1 MWLIVSFMLLSIA
14 TVHTLVPIGGNMN
27 FLLEFN
33 RIQPYVNLV
42 RQSAA
47 WGNITAPWIPITTV
61 DPRTGWPTSDFA
73 VILSSGAIDLGGAY
87 LIYAKGNAN
96 ISIWD
101 NRQAYITNQ
110 TYDPTT
116 NTLTA
121 VANLPENSTSFI
133 LVFENTT
140 GPGLQD
146 LAVLQPGYDLSAKS
160 NFTKL
165 FLTHLSRFTIVRFM
179 QWTDTNHNPERF
191 WNESTPVSWPSY
203 AFPLHNPWETIPYMM
218 NQIDKPVD
226 AWVNIQFNASDDYIL
241 HIAQILFKDLN
252 PRSNI
257 YLEFSNEVWNGGFP
271 QYHGNVA
278 AANDSVVNQGD
289 PHHFNYDNVSNTG
302 IWAVRRTAYQIKYV
316 ADLFKTVFGAENVGP
331 WKRVRPI
338 LAGQTDY
345 LPVLANGLD
354 YLNAI
359 FGPPSS
365 ILHGIAIAPYFSIM
379 PYDQWTN
386 LTTDQIIDA
395 WNSSVMSMMPESGW
409 GYKEPIGMHALYAA
423 WYKLPVY
430 GYESG
435 ADTAGRCGLC
445 SIEAKIN
452 AVRDPRLTD
461 ICVTYLEGWFRY
473 GFEDINWYTAGAST
487 TDRWGSFSLMEDMRQ
502 ETLIDTTHMFNA
514 TSAVAQLSRPSPKL
528 KAIDQVR
535 ESTIEMNFGISIPAL
550 NISAGN
556 FMHHGYPIPPY
567 VSYLPLNTTLY
578 YPLLV
583 HQSPIRVN
591 ITVYTSLNSSILE
604 ASMNNEQ
611 FVQVQTP
618 KTTGRTVFEPTP
630 VMQFNINQEKLPSIV
645 TFRLKNLGTGY
656 YIRSF
661 DVVLSK

>member
-1 MWLIVSFMLLSIA
+1 MWLIISFMLLSIA

-96 ISIWD
+96 ISVWD
-101 NRQAYITNQ
+101 NLQAYITNK

-116 NTLTA
+116 NTMTA
-121 VANLPENSTSFI
+121 IANMPENSTSLV
-133 LVFENTT
+133 LVFQNTT

-160 NFTKL
+160 NITKL
-165 FLTHLSRFTIVRFM
+165 FLIHLSRFSIIRFM
-179 QWTDTNHNPERF
+179 QWTDTNHNPERN

-203 AFPLHNPWETIPYMM
+203 IFPKHNPWETIPYIL
-218 NQIDKPVD
+218 NQLDKPVD
-226 AWVNIQFNASDDYIL
+226 TWVNVQFNATDDYIL
-241 HIAQILFKDLN
+241 HIAQILFKNLN

-278 AANDSVVNQGD
+278 AANDSVINQGD
-289 PHHFNYDNVSNTG
+289 PHHFNYDDISNVG
-302 IWAVRRTAYQIKYV
+302 YWAVRRTAYQIKYI

-338 LAGQTDY
+338 LAGQTSY
-345 LPVLANGLD
+345 PPVLMNGLD

-365 ILHGIAIAPYFSIM
+365 FIHGIAIAPYFSIM
-379 PYDQWTN
+379 PYDNWTN
-386 LTTDQIIDA
+386 LTTDQVIDA
-395 WNSSVMSMMPESGW
+395 WNSSVMAMLPENGW
-409 GYKEPIGMHALYAA
+409 GYKEAIGMLAIYAA

-452 AVRDPRLTD
+452 AIRDPRLTD
-461 ICVTYLEGWFRY
+461 ICVTYLNGWYRY
-473 GFEDINWYTAGAST
+473 GFQEINWYTVGASN
-487 TDRWGSFSLMEDMRQ
+487 TDRWGSFSLLEDMRQ

-514 TSAVAQLSRPSPKL
+514 TSPVAKLPRPSPKL

-535 ESTIEMNFGISIPAL
+535 QQTSIEMKFQ
-550 NISAGN
+550 
-556 FMHHGYPIPPY
+556 H
-567 VSYLPLNTTLY
+567 
-578 YPLLV
+578 
-583 HQSPIRVN
+583 
-591 ITVYTSLNSSILE
+591 
-604 ASMNNEQ
+604 
-611 FVQVQTP
+611 
-618 KTTGRTVFEPTP
+618 
-630 VMQFNINQEKLPSIV
+630 
-645 TFRLKNLGTGY
+645 
-656 YIRSF
+656 
-661 DVVLSK
+661 